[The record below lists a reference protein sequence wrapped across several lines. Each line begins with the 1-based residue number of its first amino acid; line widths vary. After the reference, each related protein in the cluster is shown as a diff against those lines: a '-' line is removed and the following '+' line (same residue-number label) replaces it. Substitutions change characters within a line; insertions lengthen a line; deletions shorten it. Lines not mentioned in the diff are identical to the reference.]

1 MRIDKFLN
9 STNILKRRSVAQDMC
24 ESGVV
29 FINDKA
35 VKSSKEIK
43 VGDIIKLVYL
53 SHTKSYEIL
62 KLPNTKTIPK
72 SSSYLYIKELGENNA

>member
-29 FINDKA
+29 FLNDKV
-35 VKSSKEIK
+35 VKSSKEVK
-43 VGDIIKLVYL
+43 VGDIIKLIYL
-53 SHTKSYEIL
+53 THTKSYQILEI
-62 KLPNTKTIPK
+62 PSTKTIPK
-72 SSSYLYIKELGENNA
+72 SSSHLYIKELGEGQ

>member
-29 FINDKA
+29 FLNDKA
-35 VKSSKEIK
+35 VKSSKEVK

-53 SHTKSYEIL
+53 THSKSYQILEI
-62 KLPNTKTIPK
+62 PSTKTIPK
-72 SSSYLYIKELGENNA
+72 SSSHLYVKELGEG

>member
-29 FINDKA
+29 FLNDKA
-35 VKSSKEIK
+35 VKSSKEVK

-53 SHTKSYEIL
+53 MHTKTYQIL
-62 KLPNTKTIPK
+62 ELPSTKTIPK
-72 SSSYLYIKELGENNA
+72 SNSHLYIKELGEGQ

>member
-29 FINDKA
+29 LLNGKV
-35 VKSSKEIK
+35 VKSSAQVK
-43 VGDIIKLVYL
+43 VADIIKLVYL
-53 SHTKSYEIL
+53 TGSKSYEIL
-62 KLPNTKTIPK
+62 SLPTSKTIPK
-72 SSSYLYIKELGENNA
+72 SQSHLYIKELGDHHA

>member
-9 STNILKRRSVAQDMC
+9 STNLLKRRSIAQDMC

-29 FINDKA
+29 YLNGKIA
-35 VKSSKEIK
+35 KSSKEVK

-53 SHTKSYEIL
+53 SETKTYEVL
-62 KLPNTKTIPK
+62 ALPATKTIPK
-72 SSSYLYIKELGENNA
+72 STSHLYIKELGESQC

>member
-29 FINDKA
+29 FLNDKA
-35 VKSSKEIK
+35 VKSSKEVK

-53 SHTKSYEIL
+53 THTKTYQIL
-62 KLPNTKTIPK
+62 ELPSTKTIPK
-72 SSSYLYIKELGENNA
+72 SNSHLYIKELGEGQ

>member
-29 FINDKA
+29 FLNDKA
-35 VKSSKEIK
+35 VKSSKEVK

-53 SHTKSYEIL
+53 THTKTYQIL
-62 KLPNTKTIPK
+62 ELPSTKTIPK
-72 SSSYLYIKELGENNA
+72 SNSHLYIKELGEEQ

>member
-29 FINDKA
+29 FVNDKA
-35 VKSSKEIK
+35 VKSSKEVK
-43 VGDIIKLVYL
+43 VGDIIKLVYFT
-53 SHTKSYEIL
+53 HTKSYQIL
-62 KLPNTKTIPK
+62 ELPSTKTIPK
-72 SSSYLYIKELGENNA
+72 SNSHLYIKDLGEGQ

>member
-29 FINDKA
+29 FLNDKA
-35 VKSSKEIK
+35 VKSSKEVK

-53 SHTKSYEIL
+53 THTKTYQIL
-62 KLPNTKTIPK
+62 ELPSTKTIPK
-72 SSSYLYIKELGENNA
+72 LSSHLYIKELGEGQ

>member
-29 FINDKA
+29 FVNDKV
-35 VKSSKEIK
+35 VKSSKEVK

-62 KLPNTKTIPK
+62 ELPSTKTIPK
-72 SSSYLYIKELGENNA
+72 SSSHLYIKELGENNA

>member
-29 FINDKA
+29 FLNDKV
-35 VKSSKEIK
+35 VKSSKEVK

-53 SHTKSYEIL
+53 THTKSYQIL
-62 KLPNTKTIPK
+62 ELPSTKTIPK
-72 SSSYLYIKELGENNA
+72 SSSHLYIKELGEEQ

>member
-24 ESGVV
+24 DSGVV
-29 FINDKA
+29 YLNDKV
-35 VKSSKEIK
+35 VKSAKEVK

-53 SHTKSYEIL
+53 TGSKSYEVL
-62 KLPNTKTIPK
+62 ANPESKTISK
-72 SSSYLYIKELGENNA
+72 STSHLYIKELGEKNA